1 MPEGGNLYVGS
12 LHHGYEAGAEAGHR
26 LLIRFHSP
34 EDVLV
39 APDDVPDAGPPLEVV
54 LARAL
59 VTRMNGAFAIDT
71 SGDQDNLVLIE
82 LPA

>member
-1 MPEGGNLYVGS
+1 VGS
-12 LHHGYEAGAEAGHR
+12 LHHGPEAGGDAGHR

-34 EDVLV
+34 EDVLI

-59 VTRMNGAFAIDT
+59 ILRMNGAFAIDA
-71 SGDQDNLVLIE
+71 SGSQDNLILIE